1 VNPLLKIFGRIM
13 DYMRFVYGV
22 YKSKS
27 ITEHIGGGRRF
38 IGYPYNIKGV
48 ENIVA
53 EEPISIGPNSTIY
66 STRAKVIIKS
76 HFLSGPNLT
85 IITGDHRYFVGHF
98 MDEIKDDDKLP
109 ENDQDVIIEEDVW
122 CGSNVS
128 IMKGVTIGRGS
139 IVGAGSVVTKSCP
152 PYSIIGGIPARVIKQ
167 KFTDEEIKEHERILY
182 TKIR

>member
-1 VNPLLKIFGRIM
+1 
-13 DYMRFVYGV
+13 
-22 YKSKS
+22 
-27 ITEHIGGGRRF
+27 
-38 IGYPYNIKGV
+38 
-48 ENIVA
+48 
-53 EEPISIGPNSTIY
+53 
-66 STRAKVIIKS
+66 
-76 HFLSGPNLT
+76 
-85 IITGDHRYFVGHF
+85 

-139 IVGAGSVVTKSCP
+139 IVGAGSVVTKSCT